1 MKLYLLDSNRY
12 MTEAWKKTFQYQNV
26 EIVTGDFQ
34 VFIKEYKPEAIVAP
48 GNSFGIMDG
57 GLDLEIRNYFGMKA
71 QEAVS
76 YTHLDVYKRQVMTR
90 WKEQLTDT
98 RRTWQGMIGESLR
111 MAVHSSTADSLI
123 TLMGITRNQRQSI
136 AQRT

>member
-71 QEAVS
+71 QEDLQKKNTERLVWRTAA
-76 YTHLDVYKRQVMTR
+76 
-90 WKEQLTDT
+90 WKCN
-98 RRTWQGMIGESLR
+98 
-111 MAVHSSTADSLI
+111 DSKSW
-123 TLMGITRNQRQSI
+123 R
-136 AQRT
+136 